1 MRAIYIEIQK
11 LRGNTILI
19 LFMHQ
24 NEIHLMNLV
33 ADIDLHIL
41 ASDTTAL
48 NLETHIQFSKLT
60 KKNPPMSW

>member
-1 MRAIYIEIQK
+1 
-11 LRGNTILI
+11 
-19 LFMHQ
+19 MHQ

-48 NLETHIQFSKLT
+48 NLETHTQFSKLT
-60 KKNPPMSW
+60 KKKPTYVLVGMVNSNLFIY